1 MGEDRAG
8 QERDGGH
15 DDGGGGGGVLFVS
28 TG

>member
-1 MGEDRAG
+1 MGEGRAG